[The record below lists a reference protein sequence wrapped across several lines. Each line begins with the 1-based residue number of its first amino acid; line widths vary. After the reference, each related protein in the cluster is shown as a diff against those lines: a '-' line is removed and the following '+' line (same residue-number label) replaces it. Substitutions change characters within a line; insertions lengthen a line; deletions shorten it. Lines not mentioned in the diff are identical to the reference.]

1 MNLQSLNKDGV
12 DKIQTLNRAIKS
24 FNGAAQK
31 FGKYY
36 KDLEIRVKE
45 LNVELKEKNAELEL
59 NLEEKEKVKNY
70 LNNILESLNTGVV
83 VADQKGKINIFNRA
97 AEKITGFKSA
107 DTFGRQFDDIF
118 KKDFFKN
125 LDLTFDSIK
134 KYQKNTEFE
143 TKLLDIN
150 KKPVFVIVSI
160 SSVKSSNQKDAG
172 IVLTIRDITKVKR
185 LEQMASRTGRLS
197 AMGEMAVKIAHEI
210 RNPLGSI
217 ELFAGVLKRELEGFG
232 ELKLLPDYIS
242 GGVKNINNIISNM
255 LLFVKPDQEL
265 EFEKTDIHNIINEA
279 LISLD
284 NLVALSDVNII
295 KKFTDKPLLVSGD
308 ADLLKQSLLNLIL
321 NALQA
326 MGTGGELTIFTKKIA
341 GHGQGEKVIEIK
353 LNDTGPGITAAD
365 MPRIFDPFFTTK
377 KRGTGLGL
385 AIVHNIIKAHGGS
398 VDITNS
404 NSGAECTVN
413 LPA

>member
-326 MGTGGELTIFTKKIA
+326 MGTGGELTIFTKKIT